1 MTTFDEREAGFE
13 AKFAHDATTEFRVV
27 ARANKLFGQWAAG
40 KLGLTADAGE
50 DYARSVVHAEF
61 EKGGHDGVFAKVAAD
76 LAARDLAIAA
86 DDVRA
91 AMAAT
96 LAEARHQIM
105 DAA

>member
-13 AKFAHDATTEFRVV
+13 AKFSHDADVEFRVV
-27 ARANKLFGQWAAG
+27 ARANKLFGAWAAG
-40 KLGLTADAGE
+40 KLGLTTDAAE
-50 DYARSVVHAEF
+50 DYARAVVHAEF
-61 EKGGHDGVFAKVAAD
+61 EKAGHAGVFDKVSAD
-76 LAARDLAIAA
+76 LAARGLGTTAA
-86 DDVRA
+86 DVRA